1 MTHSPKGF
9 DWDDL
14 KHLLA
19 VARHGSTLAA
29 GRALGVDQSTV
40 QRRLVE
46 LERRIGQSLVQ
57 RQPTGYRL
65 TEFGQEMLPFAE
77 AVERSVQAFE
87 RQLHTLGTETA
98 GVIRLTCP
106 EPIVNRITQAG
117 LLDRFHA
124 RHPAL
129 RVQFVMSDK
138 YVDLSQGDADVALRS
153 GDTDDDELVGRKIG
167 DSDLGGLRE
176 PDLHR
181 ASRPTREHRGPRQ
194 TCVGRL
200 RRHDGQ
206 ASHRPMAA
214 QGGAGCADGRTQ
226 QQRSRPGLFGQGG
239 HRHRAPAPAT
249 RRRGARSREG
259 AGTGGRTDADLAPAH
274 DARVAANAACERVLR
289 LHRRARSRRCGPSS
303 RAESGVPRRELE
315 VFLPSFKGAKPYLQA
330 HDRGVKLIG
339 ATAHYVTADLDEPNI
354 EQRRAG
360 RSRLLAEDFTAVGRN
375 VESIVLARCALA
387 PRAHVLLNGPA
398 VVFADDGS
406 AMPTRPASAHGGRR
420 TEAQFYDALQHGDI
434 AR

>member
-1 MTHSPKGF
+1 MTHSPMGF

-87 RQLHTLGTETA
+87 RQLRTLGTETA
-98 GVIRLTCP
+98 GVIRMTCP
-106 EPIVNRITQAG
+106 EPIVNRIMQTG

-138 YVDLSQGDADVALRS
+138 YIDLSQGDADVALRS

-167 DSDLGGLRE
+167 DSIWAVYASRTYIERHGQPTSIDDLAKHALVGFDDTLAKHRIALWLRKVAPDAPMAARSSSVLGLIYSVKAGIGIGPLPLPLGDAE
-176 PDLHR
+176 PDLVR
-181 ASRPTREHRGPRQ
+181 VLGPVAELSRIWRLLTTRE
-194 TCVGRL
+194 L
-200 RRHDGQ
+200 RRTPRVS
-206 ASHRPMAA
+206 AFFEFIVEEIETLRPI
-214 QGGAGCADGRTQ
+214 
-226 QQRSRPGLFGQGG
+226 L
-239 HRHRAPAPAT
+239 
-249 RRRGARSREG
+249 
-259 AGTGGRTDADLAPAH
+259 TG
-274 DARVAANAACERVLR
+274 
-289 LHRRARSRRCGPSS
+289 
-303 RAESGVPRRELE
+303 
-315 VFLPSFKGAKPYLQA
+315 
-330 HDRGVKLIG
+330 
-339 ATAHYVTADLDEPNI
+339 
-354 EQRRAG
+354 
-360 RSRLLAEDFTAVGRN
+360 
-375 VESIVLARCALA
+375 
-387 PRAHVLLNGPA
+387 
-398 VVFADDGS
+398 
-406 AMPTRPASAHGGRR
+406 
-420 TEAQFYDALQHGDI
+420 
-434 AR
+434 